1 MKTNRI
7 IETDTS
13 NLVALKKKDITN
25 NRVCVRACVCVIW
38 LFDVCMHILYSE
50 YIYISLVTTVLLGCV
65 LRDSLYLHYPTGGH
79 RFGTRPPKQPTG
91 VYIVPSPLFS
101 FVKWLHP
108 SQGGDRVGSE
118 PNCVRNQMTSFL
130 PDTHSDRIVKVL
142 HRTLQLFL
150 RHSCDLTN
158 WKFQL
163 FDRARS
169 VRVHSTLEVL

>member
-1 MKTNRI
+1 MYAY
-7 IETDTS
+7 
-13 NLVALKKKDITN
+13 L
-25 NRVCVRACVCVIW
+25 
-38 LFDVCMHILYSE
+38 
-50 YIYISLVTTVLLGCV
+50 V
-65 LRDSLYLHYPTGGH
+65 LRIYLYITCYYCVTWLCIARLSLLTLPH
-79 RFGTRPPKQPTG
+79 RRSSLRDPAAQTANRG
-91 VYIVPSPLFS
+91 IHSAEPSFF

-130 PDTHSDRIVKVL
+130 PDTHSDRLVKVL

-150 RHSCDLTN
+150 QHSCDLTN